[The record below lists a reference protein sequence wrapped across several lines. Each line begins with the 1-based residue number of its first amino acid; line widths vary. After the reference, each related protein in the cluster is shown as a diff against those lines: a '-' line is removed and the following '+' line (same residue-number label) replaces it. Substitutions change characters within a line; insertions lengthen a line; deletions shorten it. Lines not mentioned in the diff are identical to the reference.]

1 MPSAGFVGGNA
12 STSLTPNFDNALKI
26 FYNPDKN
33 SSYGTASNV
42 ENILSNVLAMD
53 AKNIGVR
60 NELQSNWLDR
70 VMDFNSS
77 EAEKNRD
84 FQSRENE
91 INRRL
96 QIELSNSAYSRAID
110 DLKNSGINPYF
121 AISKGLSASTPS
133 FASVSGSAASVATP
147 NAISQSDIMSSYTSI
162 FNNLVNNAFNSRKLS
177 TESSVKLAGTFL
189 KFLK

>member
-1 MPSAGFVGGNA
+1 MPSSGATFGTA

-33 SSYGTASNV
+33 SAHGTASDV

-53 AKNIGVR
+53 AKNIGER

-96 QIELSNSAYSRAID
+96 QIELSNSAYSRAIA
-110 DLKNSGINPYF
+110 DLRNNGINPYF

-133 FASVSGSAASVATP
+133 FGSVSGSAASVATP

-177 TESSVKLAGTFL
+177 TESSVKLADTFL